1 MTNTEIIELYMK
13 RNEQAIEA
21 TAEQYGGRFIRFA
34 RNFLPPEDAE
44 ECVND
49 LYLALWEHIPKAKP
63 DNLYAYAI
71 RALRN
76 LALNRLRSLKAEKR
90 KAEIVSLTDELA
102 ASLEDA
108 NLKTEDEVIARI
120 FAAGCINEFLQSL
133 NEEKQYLFIHR
144 YWFGESLE
152 ELERTTGF
160 SRNRIGVTLFRLR
173 KKLEKTLLRKEGSFK

>member
-1 MTNTEIIELYMK
+1 MTDTEIIELYM
-13 RNEQAIEA
+13 RRDENAIEA
-21 TAEQYGGRFIRFA
+21 TAEQYGGRFLRFA
-34 RNFLPPEDAE
+34 RNFLLPEDAE

-49 LYLALWEHIPKAKP
+49 LYLALWEHVPKAKP
-63 DNLYAYAI
+63 ENLYAYAI

-76 LALNRLRSLKAEKR
+76 LALNRLRSLKAEKQ
-90 KAEIVSLTDELA
+90 KAEIIYLTDELA

-108 NLKTEDEVIARI
+108 NQKTEDEVIARI
-120 FAAGCINEFLQSL
+120 FATGCINEFLQSL

-173 KKLEKTLLRKEGSFK
+173 KKLEKMLLRKEGSFK

>member
-1 MTNTEIIELYMK
+1 MTDTEIIELYM
-13 RNEQAIEA
+13 RRDENAIEA
-21 TAEQYGGRFIRFA
+21 TAEQYGGRFLRFA
-34 RNFLPPEDAE
+34 RNFLLPEDAE

-49 LYLALWEHIPKAKP
+49 LYLALWEHVPKARP
-63 DNLYAYAI
+63 ENLYAYAI

-90 KAEIVSLTDELA
+90 NAEIVSLTDELA

-108 NLKTEDEVIARI
+108 HQKTEDEVIARI
-120 FAAGCINEFLQSL
+120 FETGCINEFLQSL

-173 KKLEKTLLRKEGSFK
+173 KKLEKMLLRKEGSFK